1 VVNRVQEEPPASAD
15 AELDGLSDPLRGALV
30 RTLGE
35 AHALAERDRVG
46 VRLLRE
52 GTAPI
57 PLIAVPRFSAE
68 IHDLR
73 ALWRAGSYL
82 LGEAA
87 IL

>member
-1 VVNRVQEEPPASAD
+1 MR
-15 AELDGLSDPLRGALV
+15 
-30 RTLGE
+30 RT
-35 AHALAERDRVG
+35 HALRAG

-52 GTAPI
+52 GTAPV

>member
-1 VVNRVQEEPPASAD
+1 MNRVQEEPPASAD
-15 AELDGLSDPLRGALV
+15 SELEGFAEPLRGALV
-30 RTLGE
+30 RTLAE
-35 AHALAERDRVG
+35 AERWPTG
-46 VRLLRE
+46 TALSVRLLRE
-52 GTAPI
+52 GTAPV
-57 PLIAVPRFSAE
+57 PLVAVPRFSAE